1 MKRIPNAD
9 PRFVQIARFVGGAV
23 PPAALT
29 DDNVRVDVVLIE
41 DDEAI
46 AASLVGGLGS
56 AGMSVRRFA
65 AGRPA
70 LDAPVPDI
78 YLVDVG
84 LPDMDGF
91 EVCRRIRSTGTV
103 PVIMLTAR
111 GDEIDRVLGLEIG
124 ADDYVTKPFGLRELV
139 ARIRAV
145 VRRSGAADA
154 GADPVDEALVSV
166 GPLRVDPSRRLVLL
180 DGIEVVLTAKEFDLL
195 LYLARRPGVVHRR
208 TDIMESVWDSN
219 WYGPTKTLDAHVA
232 ALRKKLGD
240 PSWIEAVRG
249 VGFRLGAPA

>member
-1 MKRIPNAD
+1 MA
-9 PRFVQIARFVGGAV
+9 PRR
-23 PPAALT
+23 PAPG
-29 DDNVRVDVVLIE
+29 DDNVGVDVVLVE
-41 DDEAI
+41 DDDAI
-46 AASLVGGLGS
+46 AASLVSGLGS
-56 AGMSVRRFA
+56 VGMEVRRFA

-70 LDAPVPDI
+70 LDAPPPDV

-84 LPDMDGF
+84 LPDIDGF
-91 EVCRRIRSTGTV
+91 EVCRRIRATSAV

-145 VRRSGAADA
+145 VRRSGAPVGDA
-154 GADPVDEALVSV
+154 VSDDDPVRV
-166 GPLRVDPSRRLVLL
+166 GPLDIDPARRTVRL
-180 DGIEVVLTAKEFDLL
+180 DSIDVVLTTKEFDLL

-208 TDIMESVWDSN
+208 TDIMESVWDAN

-240 PSWIEAVRG
+240 PAWIEAVRG
-249 VGFRLGAPA
+249 VGFRLEAPA